1 MITKFIKTLVLL
13 VLLFS
18 LVAPAMA
25 ETPDPSATPTPTAT
39 PNPTVSP
46 VPTPTPDL
54 TAGLACVSTAV
65 GRRDDAISAAF
76 TVFSGKIS
84 GLLSARKSALMAAW
98 LLADKKARRAAIKKA
113 WNDFSTGAKSARRE
127 LNKTRLA
134 AWKTYKTDG
143 KACRKLGVSGSD
155 DYGSE
160 GFESSL

>member
-13 VLLFS
+13 ILLFV
-18 LVAPAMA
+18 LVVPVMA
-25 ETPDPSATPTPTAT
+25 QETPTPTSAATAT
-39 PNPTVSP
+39 PVPTVSP

-54 TAGLACVSTAV
+54 TAGLACISTAV
-65 GRRDDAISAAF
+65 GKRDDAISAAF

-84 GLLSARKSALMAAW
+84 SLLSARKSALMAAW
-98 LLADKKARRAAIKKA
+98 LLTDKKARRTAIKKA
-113 WNDFSTGAKSARRE
+113 WNDFNTGAKSARRE
-127 LNKTRLA
+127 LNKARLA

-143 KACRKLGVSGSD
+143 KACRKLGAPTSD